1 MSSHSKVK
9 RSREHWKQ
17 KASRRGDET
26 RYLRKELWRVKQER
40 DTYKHRAQQAARQEK
55 ARQAPAQ
62 RPAQRSKPDLV
73 WLALQLFLVARIGFR
88 AVSRVLAVLGA
99 ALGLAKAPC
108 PQTISNWVTRLSLVR
123 LQAASSLVGAPL
135 RQAPFSNGFIW
146 MIDISIGLG
155 SGKLLTVLALNA
167 RHHQLQPGAPALS
180 QVHCIAVAVAAS
192 WTGEAIAAFLQR
204 VIAVLGRPAAYLKDG
219 GTELHKAVRLV
230 GEQGLPSLAI
240 DDISHLVAAL
250 LKRHY
255 QAHPL
260 FEPFLTACG
269 KVSGNLKQTLLACL
283 APPKVQTKA
292 RFMNVHRLVRW
303 AARVL
308 QLSPAGRA
316 AQGSVLAQLRAGLDQ
331 LPACKAF
338 IKRFHADAR
347 PLLACQ
353 KLLKT
358 QGLSHATLTQCDP
371 LVAAIPS
378 AAVRGPFT
386 HYLQAQ
392 LEIATTLGL
401 AEVGLPISS
410 DPIESLFGLAK
421 QHGTGEFKDAHRIAP
436 RLPALCGLPTRA
448 EAYQVLE
455 ISVAQQTQLT
465 RGLTSLSK
473 QRREVLSTPEGLDN
487 LSREQAAPP
496 VELLPRPKN
505 WANQREIIPIST
517 GYTKAGGP
525 QERPQEGL
533 PCPARAVR

>member
-9 RSREHWKQ
+9 RSRAQWKQ
-17 KASRRGDET
+17 KASRRGDES
-26 RYLRKELWRVKQER
+26 RYLRKELRRVKQDR
-40 DTYKHRAQQAARQEK
+40 DAYKQRAHQAERQENT
-55 ARQAPAQ
+55 RQAPA
-62 RPAQRSKPDLV
+62 RRRKPDLV
-73 WLALQLFLVARIGFR
+73 LLALQLFLVARIGFR
-88 AVSRVLAVLGA
+88 AVSRVLAVVGQELGIP
-99 ALGLAKAPC
+99 KAPC

-123 LQAASSLVGAPL
+123 LQAAASLVGAPL

-146 MIDISIGLG
+146 LIDISIGLG
-155 SGKLLTVLALNA
+155 RGKLLTVVALNA
-167 RHHQLQPGAPALS
+167 RHHQLQAGAPTLA
-180 QVHCIAVAVAAS
+180 QVHCVAVAVAVS
-192 WTGEAIAAFLQR
+192 WTGEAVADFLQR

-230 GEQGLPSLAI
+230 GERGLPSLAI

-255 QAHPL
+255 QEHPL
-260 FEPFLTACG
+260 FEPFLAACG

-283 APPKVQTKA
+283 APPQVQTKA

-308 QLSPAGRA
+308 QLSPVGRA
-316 AQGSVLAQLRAGLDQ
+316 SHGSLLAQLRAGLDQ

-338 IKRFHADAR
+338 IKRFHADAL

-353 KLLKT
+353 KILKT
-358 QGLSHATLTQCDP
+358 QGLSHTTLTQCDP

-378 AAVRGPFT
+378 AAVRGPFA

-392 LEIATTLGL
+392 LALATTLGL
-401 AEVGLPISS
+401 AEGGLPISS

-421 QHGTGEFKDAHRIAP
+421 QHGTGELKDAHRIAT

-448 EAYQVLE
+448 EAHQVLKV
-455 ISVAQQTQLT
+455 SVAHQTQLT
-465 RGLTSLSK
+465 GGLTSLTK

-505 WANQREIIPIST
+505 RANQREISPIST
-517 GYTKAGGP
+517 GYKETGGP
-525 QERPQEGL
+525 QERRQEG
-533 PCPARAVR
+533 PPRPARAVR